1 MMAITGSDELR
12 HSPAARDTKSSPPV
26 IAIIICSLN
35 NILFCCQHL
44 YLSLHCNYE
53 TFNETS
59 FVVENLN
66 KYLD

>member
-1 MMAITGSDELR
+1 MMAITRSDELR
-12 HSPAARDTKSSPPV
+12 HLPVARDTKSSSRV
-26 IAIIICSLN
+26 IAISIIRSLN

-59 FVVENLN
+59 L
-66 KYLD
+66 LLRI